1 MIIMGEWFRVTE
13 DSIYI
18 EIKAFPGAS
27 KNEITGIRD
36 GRLCVRVAA
45 APEDGKA
52 NACLCGFLAKALGCA
67 KRDVVLTMGERA
79 RLKTAAVPV
88 SCEQR
93 LREIDKTGFNLI
105 KRK

>member
-1 MIIMGEWFRVTE
+1 MNEWFRIT
-13 DSIYI
+13 DDAIHI

-36 GRLCVRVAA
+36 GRLCIRIAA

-52 NACLCGFLAKALGCA
+52 NACLCEFLAKAFGCA
-67 KRDVVLTMGERA
+67 KRDVVLTRGEKSRQ
-79 RLKTAAVPV
+79 KTVAVPL
-88 SCEQR
+88 SCEGR
-93 LREIDKTGFNLI
+93 LREIDERGFNLI